1 MSVTHRIRSCFDSC
15 ANSVLPHHEVLLQK
29 QTSFWTDLTEPWKS
43 IAERPVLVI
52 GLDYGH
58 QMFLVWIM
66 AIKDSDGGN
75 QSLTLHWLSAD
86 SSALG
91 MMYFGSNI
99 LSRIWH
105 WRCHFAQVNATLVM
119 GDRIHAFVH
128 AGCLRSYRPPECS
141 ADKKEVLVRGPS
153 CVSRTWAELRLLQ
166 AEQDGGLLPWGWSR
180 KWRAARMP
188 CEVSKELTSA
198 WICNK

>member
-43 IAERPVLVI
+43 IAERPVLII

-91 MMYFGSNI
+91 MMYFGS
-99 LSRIWH
+99 RIWH
-105 WRCHFAQVNATLVM
+105 WRCHFAQVNATFAM
-119 GDRIHAFVH
+119 GDTRTGYMLLYMLDVWSLIDPRNVVQTKRKYWCVVPAVLAEPELSWDCCRRNKMEAF
-128 AGCLRSYRPPECS
+128 CLRGGRGSGGQQEC
-141 ADKKEVLVRGPS
+141 LVR
-153 CVSRTWAELRLLQ
+153 WAR
-166 AEQDGGLLPWGWSR
+166 S
-180 KWRAARMP
+180 
-188 CEVSKELTSA
+188 
-198 WICNK
+198 